1 MEPAVESARATVET
15 PQQHRILV
23 VDDDIGQTE
32 VLAYSLRKQGYQV
45 TVAHSAAACFQ
56 AVRSDDPDLIV
67 LDIELPSMCGLEIC
81 RQLKDS
87 RQTCEIPIVL
97 LSGTQRADVIREG
110 PRRRLPVLS
119 RETLRSQLVADARPD
134 RTARVVGLVVF
145 PQRVW

>member
-1 MEPAVESARATVET
+1 MEPAVESAQLTVET
-15 PQQHRILV
+15 PQPHRILV
-23 VDDDIGQTE
+23 VDDDVGQTE

-87 RQTCEIPIVL
+87 RQTCEIPIVF
-97 LSGTQRADVIREG
+97 SAAPNG
-110 PRRRLPVLS
+110 PMSFVSPAPRLPIHPAKPYDPNSLL
-119 RETLRSQLVADARPD
+119 TLVQ
-134 RTARVVGLVVF
+134 TALHESSD
-145 PQRVW
+145 W

>member
-97 LSGTQRADVIREG
+97 LSGTQRADVIREARAAG
-110 PRRRLPVLS
+110 CQFYLAKPYDPNSLL
-119 RETLRSQLVADARPD
+119 TLVQ
-134 RTARVVGLVVF
+134 TALHESSD
-145 PQRVW
+145 W